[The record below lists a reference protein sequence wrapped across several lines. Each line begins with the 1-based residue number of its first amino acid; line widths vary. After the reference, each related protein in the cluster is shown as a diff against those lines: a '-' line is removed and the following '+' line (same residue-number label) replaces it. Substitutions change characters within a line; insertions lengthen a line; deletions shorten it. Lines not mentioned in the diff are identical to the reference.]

1 MAQIITHRGTVE
13 NVGKG
18 RVEVR
23 IVQLSACSSCVAKK
37 MCNSSE
43 QKEKLIDVKVPEGE
57 HYQVGDEVMLTGTL
71 KMGLR
76 AVVLAYAIPLALL
89 VAVLFLLV
97 HLTGD
102 EPLSALAALVA
113 LAVYY
118 GLLYMNRARLTK
130 KFSFT
135 IKHLN

>member
-18 RVEVR
+18 YVKVR

-43 QKEKLIDVKVPEGE
+43 QKEKSIDVMTDEGE
-57 HYQVGDEVMLTGTL
+57 HYRVGDEVVLTGTL
-71 KMGLR
+71 KMGLK
-76 AVVLAYAIPLALL
+76 AVVLAYAIPLILL
-89 VAVLFLLV
+89 LAVLFLSV

-102 EPLSALAALVA
+102 EPLGALAALVS
-113 LAVYY
+113 LSLYY
-118 GLLYMNRARLTK
+118 GLLYINRSRLTK

>member
-18 RVEVR
+18 YVKVR

-43 QKEKLIDVKVPEGE
+43 QKEKSVDVVVGEGE
-57 HYQVGDEVMLTGTL
+57 HYHIGDEVMLTGTL
-71 KMGLR
+71 KMGLK
-76 AVVLAYAIPLALL
+76 AVVLAYAVPLLL
-89 VAVLFLLV
+89 LSAVLFLSV
-97 HLTGD
+97 HFTGD
-102 EPLSALAALVA
+102 EPLGALVSLSALAL
-113 LAVYY
+113 YY
-118 GLLYMNRARLTK
+118 GLLYVNRTRLNRN
-130 KFSFT
+130 FSFT